1 MNEPGKFTEEIE
13 KMKNQLEYW
22 KKRVKFYY

>member
-13 KMKNQLEYW
+13 KMKKQLEYW